1 MPKSP
6 VRRAEHR
13 RTAARLLELEEEL
26 RPLLAEVAAARSA
39 LLTHTG
45 DDVTVD
51 ERRAMHRRLREAYL
65 AADAVLRAAT
75 AEAKSRSRH
84 QWMHV
89 RSRLSA
95 LDTARQQ
102 HLMAERD
109 ELPALPVGSVRAV
122 DTGMLAPAYG
132 SHLHGRSS
140 EPGTPAGYGLDV
152 EAALRMRE
160 GAPSLAAEAEGS
172 TGSTTGE
179 TGSTNREAAPTSPAR
194 ELATTSTA

>member
-26 RPLLAEVAAARSA
+26 RPLLAEVAAARSV

-51 ERRAMHRRLREAYL
+51 ERRAAHRRLREAYA
-65 AADAVLRAAT
+65 AADALLRAAT
-75 AEAKSRSRH
+75 TEAKGRSRYE
-84 QWMHV
+84 WMQV
-89 RSRLSA
+89 RSRLST

-109 ELPALPVGSVRAV
+109 ELPVLSIGSVRAV

-132 SHLHGRSS
+132 SHVHGRSTA
-140 EPGTPAGYGLDV
+140 PGTPAGYGLDV

-160 GAPSLAAEAEGS
+160 GPAGLVAEAERVS
-172 TGSTTGE
+172 TGSTTRE
-179 TGSTNREAAPTSPAR
+179 TGSTGPVH
-194 ELATTSTA
+194 ELATASTA